1 MCVCFTHKFE
11 YIKYQRS
18 SIVRLS
24 INSIR
29 FIATFSFVIF
39 SLFWLFASISNAV
52 HSMGFVLFFFI
63 HVSVCAYE
71 CCFFFKFY
79 ILRSECHEPHQFN
92 LVCLHII
99 QSIQFHKF
107 VCIFLRTFGVCQSF
121 VWPFKM
127 KQYNY
132 TMHNQNNKAFR
143 LMLIC
148 IVRVTAWMWWMIAG
162 ICPKRKMPRDLVK
175 PFDLVGV
182 QMSSVCAWHFN
193 RNRVMPN
200 NCVCVCVRVN
210 KTCSEHEWIL
220 EFCVGVCNGW
230 RR

>member
-1 MCVCFTHKFE
+1 MRVLHTQIWIYKISTVFHRTPFHQLYPIYCYFFVRYFFIVLAFCLDFECSSFHGLCFVFLYSCECVC
-11 YIKYQRS
+11 
-18 SIVRLS
+18 
-24 INSIR
+24 IR
-29 FIATFSFVIF
+29 M
-39 SLFWLFASISNAV
+39 L
-52 HSMGFVLFFFI
+52 
-63 HVSVCAYE
+63 
-71 CCFFFKFY
+71 FFFKFY